1 MTQALSLSGL
11 ESVAQGDESPRR
23 GAILSALTNQYVEL
37 EPRLSDR
44 HIELYDNVFRLLAQG
59 IEVQARVALSETLAP
74 MKRAPRETVRDLAND
89 DYVIVAAPVLQQS
102 VVLDDDDL
110 IAVAQKRGEGH
121 RVALAQRPALKPA
134 VTDALLERKEQ
145 AVLARLIGNDTATL
159 SPAGATTLTDV
170 ASSNEVVAQ
179 ALAARLGMPATAVM
193 QILGAARSAVVNMLV
208 EARPDALAG
217 QISGAVSKAVDV
229 MATVPAAPQADISHD
244 HIVALYSMDELA
256 DVAGALGRHAGL
268 EPKLVLSALKAKS
281 VDPMLVVLKAAGFA
295 MPLAEAMISVKIGV
309 PVGWSALQ
317 APLMQYKRL
326 TVPDAA
332 GLLQTLLLRDAEQS
346 PHA

>member
-11 ESVAQGDESPRR
+11 ESVAQGNETPRR
-23 GAILSALTNQYVEL
+23 GAILSALTNQYIEL
-37 EPRLSDR
+37 EPRLGDR

-59 IEVQARVALSETLAP
+59 IEVQARVALSEALAP
-74 MKRAPRETVRDLAND
+74 MKRAPREVVRDLAND

-145 AVLARLIGNDTATL
+145 AVLAHLISNDTASL
-159 SPAGATTLTDV
+159 SPSGAITLTDV
-170 ASSNEVVAQ
+170 AASNEVVAQ
-179 ALAARLGMPATAVM
+179 ALAARLALPVTAVM
-193 QILGAARSAVVNMLV
+193 QILSAARAAVVNVLV
-208 EARPDALAG
+208 ESRPDALAS

-229 MATVPAAPQADISHD
+229 MATVPAAPQDDISHD

-256 DVAGALGRHAGL
+256 DVAGALARQTGL
-268 EPKLVLSALKAKS
+268 EPKLVLSAIKARS
-281 VDPMLVVLKAAGFA
+281 VDPLLVVLKAAGFTI
-295 MPLAEAMISVKIGV
+295 PLAEAMISVKIGV

-317 APLMQYKRL
+317 APMMQYRRL
-326 TVPDAA
+326 TVPNAA
-332 GLLQTLLLRDAEQS
+332 AMLEALLLRDADQS
-346 PHA
+346 AV